1 MTKSGDEAGSGAG
14 SAPGSEPKL
23 SAEGLAAKQARTQRS
38 ADALRAN
45 LRRRKQQIQSRTTR
59 PQGSDDEAS

>member
-1 MTKSGDEAGSGAG
+1 MTKRGDETGSGLG
-14 SAPGSEPKL
+14 SAPGAEPKV

-45 LRRRKQQIQSRTTR
+45 LRRRKQQIQSRATR
-59 PQGSDDEAS
+59 PQGSDHEAS